1 MVAFASLGSIATFVF
16 AWQLSLL
23 VVDTHSTQLSL
34 ALAAAGVKGVT
45 LLGQEWFSAI
55 AAARV
60 KRQLRAKLLARI
72 GEKDGWL
79 TTVSKVELNL
89 LLTSGLDSL
98 DAYFARFLPQVVY
111 TALATPFFVFCIFNL
126 DWLSALIILITLP
139 LIPLFM
145 VFIGWA
151 TAKVQAKQLA
161 ALTALSQHFEFVIRG
176 ITTLRVFSRAQKQV
190 EILSENG
197 ETHRRRTMKVLSV
210 TFLSGFAL
218 ELIASLA
225 VALVAVTIG
234 LRLIDGTISFGTGLL
249 ILILAP
255 DAYLPLRLVGANF
268 HASAEG
274 VAAIDRTLALLETEP
289 EERKT
294 VNLKVESAA
303 AKLTVI
309 AGPSGCGKSTLLKSL
324 QSSNSAWLPQQ
335 SPILNSTALRNIV
348 GDEPVNH
355 EQLQLAIELAD
366 IVEID
371 LNTPLSSGFM
381 TLSGGQRQRLALART
396 FYRALVHDVD
406 LLLLD
411 EPTSALDPER
421 VQGVLAS
428 IQKFKSM
435 GFSVVVVSHQQ
446 EVIAAADILI
456 EVPA

>member
-23 VVDTHSTQLSL
+23 VANPASAQLPL
-34 ALAAAGVKGVT
+34 AFGAAAAKGLT
-45 LLGQEWFSAI
+45 LLGQEWFSSI
-55 AAARV
+55 AASRV
-60 KRQLRAKLLARI
+60 KRQLRAKLLSRV

-79 TTVSKVELNL
+79 ATVSKVELSL

-111 TALATPFFVFCIFNL
+111 TALAIPFYVFCIFNL
-126 DWLSALIILITLP
+126 DWLSALIILVTLP

-151 TAKVQAKQLA
+151 TSKVQARQLN
-161 ALTALSQHFEFVIRG
+161 ALTALSQHFESVMRG
-176 ITTLRVFSRAQKQV
+176 MTTLRVFSRAQKQV
-190 EILSENG
+190 QILSENG
-197 ETHRRRTMKVLSV
+197 EAHRLSTMKVLSV

-234 LRLIDGTISFGTGLL
+234 LRLIDGTIAFGTGLL

-274 VAAIDRTLALLETEP
+274 VTAIDRTLTLLEMQPAKRKGLEANFAI
-289 EERKT
+289 EE
-294 VNLKVESAA
+294 

-324 QSSNSAWLPQQ
+324 QNENSAWLPQQ
-335 SPILNSTALRNIV
+335 SAILNATALQNIV
-348 GDEPVNH
+348 GDEIVQP
-355 EQLQLAIELAD
+355 EQLQLAIQLAD
-366 IVEID
+366 LNDID
-371 LNTPLSSGFM
+371 LNLSLSSGFSS
-381 TLSGGQRQRLALART
+381 LSGGQRQRLGLART
-396 FYRALVHDVD
+396 FYRALVHEVD

-411 EPTSALDPER
+411 EPTSALDPIR
-421 VQGVLAS
+421 VTHILNS
-428 IQKFKSM
+428 IQEFKAR
-435 GFSVVVVSHQQ
+435 GKAVVVVSHQR
-446 EVIAAADILI
+446 EVMAAADVLI
-456 EVPA
+456 EVSA